1 MKKQTKNTIQN
12 APPVGA
18 DNGSVPGTIVTGAF
32 AATAEETP
40 VSIAPA
46 TDIEELRL
54 ENEQLKT
61 TIRMAAAHRQITGEL
76 AKAGAR
82 SPELLFDS
90 VKADLQYADDG
101 TAQNAA
107 ALVERLKRSFPEQF
121 GYERPTSS
129 IDAGVGRIAAPQLTK
144 DALAKMKPA
153 EIAELDWADVKRVLS
168 A

>member
-61 TIRMAAAHRQITGEL
+61 TIRMAAAHRQITGE
-76 AKAGAR
+76 
-82 SPELLFDS
+82 PELLFDS